1 VERYNGRQASGGTAG
16 SERLETTMD
25 ALRAMP
31 IDPQAGDE
39 ELMQL
44 LAAGRQEALG
54 PLYTRYAPLIFGL
67 AVQSLDRA
75 GAEEIVQ
82 EVFLAVWRQARV
94 FDPALGPFRP
104 WVLQIAHFRI
114 LNELRRR
121 SRRPRIEP
129 DPESLH
135 LAAAPDPGLEPS
147 EAAWQEYR
155 RAAVRDAVAKL
166 PPPQRQALGLAFFE
180 DLTHEQVAA
189 ALELPLGTAKTR
201 IRSGLHKLQAHL
213 APLVLGLALGSSLIG
228 LGIRYQSEQAALDR
242 TSRALALVTASDVEA
257 MRLAPA
263 PGVPEA
269 THGHYSARPGTPMVV
284 LTLSY
289 FPPAP
294 AGQVYQAWGRDDAGT
309 WRSLG
314 TAQLDPNGHAL
325 LIADGSWLA
334 TPPEAVQVTLEPA
347 PGSAVPSGPVMVA
360 GPAQ

>member
-1 VERYNGRQASGGTAG
+1 MERYNGRQASVGAAA
-16 SERLETTMD
+16 SPVLETGMD
-25 ALRAMP
+25 AVRLTP
-31 IDPQAGDE
+31 IDHEASDE
-39 ELMQL
+39 ELMRL
-44 LAAGRQEALG
+44 LASSRQEALG
-54 PLYTRYAPLIFGL
+54 PLYSRYAPLIFGL
-67 AVQSLDRA
+67 AAQSLDRS

-82 EVFLAVWRQARV
+82 EVFLAVWRQART
-94 FDPALGPFRP
+94 FDAALGPFRP

-121 SRRPRIEP
+121 SRRPRLEP
-129 DPESLH
+129 DPEGLH
-135 LAAAPDPGLEPS
+135 LAAAPDPGPEPA

-189 ALELPLGTAKTR
+189 VLELPLGTAKTR
-201 IRSGLHKLQAHL
+201 IRAGLHKLQAHL
-213 APLVLGLALGSSLIG
+213 APLVLGLALGGSLIG

-242 TSRALALVTASDVEA
+242 STRALALVTASDVEA
-257 MRLAPA
+257 VRLVPA
-263 PGVPEA
+263 PGVSEA

-294 AGQVYQAWGRDDAGT
+294 AGQVYQAWARDGAT

-314 TAQLDPNGHAL
+314 TAQLDASGHAL
-325 LIADGSWLA
+325 LIAEGSWLA
-334 TPPEAVQVTLEPA
+334 TPPASVEVTLEPA
-347 PGSAVPSGPVMVA
+347 PGSATPTGPVIVSS
-360 GPAQ
+360 PAE